1 MDTEGDFSESNQPGD
16 EADHSPPSSSKVKNG
31 GDTHPLTNMFSWR
44 DVYLFDFRDNFISH
58 VNILFCG
65 RKWSWPNLRD
75 NTGSQDSQY
84 PG

>member
-1 MDTEGDFSESNQPGD
+1 
-16 EADHSPPSSSKVKNG
+16 
-31 GDTHPLTNMFSWR
+31 
-44 DVYLFDFRDNFISH
+44 

-84 PG
+84 PGWDMN